1 MDIERINKMTLQEIG
16 REIRKEEQS
25 PTECME
31 IMQKGFVEILYDI
44 ETDLVRGISDSRFYN
59 RARETVRRTINDI
72 NADLEQKRKS

>member
-1 MDIERINKMTLQEIG
+1 MNIERINKMTLQEIG

-44 ETDLVRGISDSRFYN
+44 EVDLIKGISNPSHYE
-59 RARETVRRTINDI
+59 RARQTVRRTINDI

>member
-1 MDIERINKMTLQEIG
+1 MDIEKINKMTLQEIG
-16 REIRKEEQS
+16 REIRREEQS

-44 ETDLVRGISDSRFYN
+44 EVDLIKGISKPSHYE
-59 RARETVRRTINDI
+59 RARKTVRRKINDI

>member
-1 MDIERINKMTLQEIG
+1 MQKEIGKMTLQEIG

-44 ETDLVRGISDSRFYN
+44 ETDLVRGISDTRYYN
-59 RARETVRRTINDI
+59 RARETVRRVINDI

>member
-1 MDIERINKMTLQEIG
+1 MDVERINKMTLQEIG

-44 ETDLVRGISDSRFYN
+44 ETDLVRGISDTRYYN
-59 RARETVRRTINDI
+59 RARETVRRVINDI

>member
-16 REIRKEEQS
+16 REIRREEQS

-59 RARETVRRTINDI
+59 KARETVRRTINDI